1 MEVDPLVVAGELT
14 SEARLRAA
22 SALRD
27 LGHILVA
34 HQPDDATFDAIAEW
48 ATAMKEQ
55 LATTPPRREALIE
68 ARVAHL
74 ASRAKNPLATTDR
87 PNGSL
92 FADSFVSGRANPMG
106 INAVM
111 SVDGDH
117 SVAHVTIESAFE
129 GAPGRSH
136 GGVVAAII
144 DETMGGVLGIIHEL
158 AFTGWLKV
166 TYRNPTPMHVPLEC
180 RAWLEHRNGR
190 KLALRSEVRDGE
202 QLIAEAEALFIVV
215 DPSGWHKA
223 AE

>member
-1 MEVDPLVVAGELT
+1 MNEGPERTPATLKRRRVAGSVMEVDPFGVASELT
-14 SEARLRAA
+14 SAARLRAA

-34 HQPDDATFDAIAEW
+34 HQPNDATFDAIAEW
-48 ATAMKEQ
+48 AAAMKDQ

-136 GGVVAAII
+136 GGVVAA
-144 DETMGGVLGIIHEL
+144 V
-158 AFTGWLKV
+158 
-166 TYRNPTPMHVPLEC
+166 
-180 RAWLEHRNGR
+180 
-190 KLALRSEVRDGE
+190 
-202 QLIAEAEALFIVV
+202 
-215 DPSGWHKA
+215 KA
-223 AE
+223 ADYGAAPAARD

>member
-1 MEVDPLVVAGELT
+1 MEVDPLAVSGELT

-27 LGHILVA
+27 LGHTLVA
-34 HQPDDATFDAIAEW
+34 HQPDDETFDAIAQW
-48 ATAMKEQ
+48 ATELTVQ
-55 LATTPPRREALIE
+55 LASTPPRREALIE
-68 ARVAHL
+68 ARIAHM
-74 ASRAKNPLATTDR
+74 ASRARSALAANER
-87 PNGSL
+87 PHGSL

-117 SVAHVTIESAFE
+117 SVATVTIGAGFE

-166 TYRNPTPMHVPLEC
+166 TYRNPTPLHVPLEC

-190 KLALRSEVRDGE
+190 KLSLRSEVRDGD

-215 DPSGWHKA
+215 NPSGWAKA